1 MAGSL
6 KSGFV
11 PDPSPLRG
19 LTEVNFSFIELTTI
33 DNRHEKC
40 CAVTHAAHQ
49 REKCKKKPSR
59 KTGWPE
65 KLLSGAPFADGALR
79 RRLGH
84 GYRIDFQ
91 FRAIVD
97 GRAR

>member
-65 KLLSGAPFADGALR
+65 SS
-79 RRLGH
+79 
-84 GYRIDFQ
+84 
-91 FRAIVD
+91 
-97 GRAR
+97 